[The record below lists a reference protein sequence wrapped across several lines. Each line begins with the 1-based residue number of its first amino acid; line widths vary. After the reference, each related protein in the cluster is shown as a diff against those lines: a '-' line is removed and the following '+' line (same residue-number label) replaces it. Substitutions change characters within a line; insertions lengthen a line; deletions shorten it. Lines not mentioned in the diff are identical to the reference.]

1 MADVHDNSPQGQAS
15 IPPVVV
21 ADDELAQ
28 RAMRDTAAFAEL
40 YRRYLPRVY
49 RYVLAQLG
57 DPHQAQDVTSQTFLA
72 AFESIDTFR
81 GTGAFSSWLLTI
93 ARHKVVDSKRRQ
105 KAVAPL
111 EEAAHLASRELSP
124 EQITETRLEIERI
137 LHTLQTLA
145 PERAEALA
153 LRIFG
158 GLTSTEVAAVMGKS
172 EAAVKMLVYR
182 AVHDLQDRLAYRIEA
197 EL

>member
-1 MADVHDNSPQGQAS
+1 MADVHDNSPQSQT
-15 IPPVVV
+15 PTPLVV

-28 RAMRDTAAFAEL
+28 RAARDSAAFAEL

-57 DPHQAQDVTSQTFLA
+57 DMHQAQDVTSQTFLT
-72 AFESIDTFR
+72 AFESIATFR

-111 EEAAHLASRELSP
+111 EEAADVPSREPSP
-124 EQITETRLEIERI
+124 EQIAVAHLELERV
-137 LHTLQTLA
+137 L
-145 PERAEALA
+145 RAL
-153 LRIFG
+153 
-158 GLTSTEVAAVMGKS
+158 
-172 EAAVKMLVYR
+172 
-182 AVHDLQDRLAYRIEA
+182 
-197 EL
+197 